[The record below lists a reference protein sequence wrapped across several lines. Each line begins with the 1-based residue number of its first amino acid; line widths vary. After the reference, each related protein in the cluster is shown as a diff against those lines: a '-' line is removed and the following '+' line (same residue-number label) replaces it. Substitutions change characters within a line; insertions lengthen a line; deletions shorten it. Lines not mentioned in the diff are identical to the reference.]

1 MLMGNTL
8 NKLNIL
14 EQITR
19 NKVYSCS
26 YWKEKCFA
34 LTSETI
40 IDNALELKYIG
51 GVISNSGQPSEF
63 ICLVVKLIQLNPGE
77 DILKEYLSIPEYK
90 YLRALTA
97 FYVRLVM
104 PSKKVYEMLEPLYCD
119 YRKLRMVNNEG
130 KYEIIYM
137 DEFIDVL
144 LEERGVFNI
153 ALPKLVKRKVL
164 EENEGLGKRVSLL
177 DEGLDRI
184 DYSGDKE
191 KGDDE
196 EDDDVDI
203 FDNLKLPEDFFNGKK
218 RKRSDNDNNS
228 IDNDNDDNEN
238 EEDIKEDKVEHGSVV
253 DITDLKVLD
262 ENSDEY
268 WLALRKKIGLN

>member
-8 NKLNIL
+8 NKLNVL

-19 NKVYSCS
+19 NKVYNCT

-34 LTSETI
+34 LNSESI

-51 GVISNSGQPSEF
+51 GVISNTGQPSEF
-63 ICLVVKLIQLNPGE
+63 IGLVVKLIQLNPGE
-77 DILKEYLSIPEYK
+77 DVLKEYLSIPEYK

-104 PSKKVYEMLEPLYCD
+104 PAKTVYEMLEPLYCD

-144 LEERGVFNI
+144 LEESGVFNI

-177 DEGLDRI
+177 DEDLNKGNGI
-184 DYSGDKE
+184 DNDK
-191 KGDDE
+191 KGEEEEREDDE
-196 EDDDVDI
+196 EDVDI
-203 FDNLKLPEDFFNGKK
+203 FEDLKLPDNFFNAKK
-218 RKRSDNDNNS
+218 RKRSDDNNY
-228 IDNDNDDNEN
+228 NEN
-238 EEDIKEDKVEHGSVV
+238 EEDNNNNKEDKDETNNIV
-253 DITDLKVLD
+253 DISDLKMLD

>member
-8 NKLNIL
+8 NKLNVL

-19 NKVYSCS
+19 NKVYNCT

-34 LTSETI
+34 LNSESI

-51 GVISNSGQPSEF
+51 GIIANSGQPSEF
-63 ICLVVKLIQLNPGE
+63 ICLVVKLIQLNPSE
-77 DILKEYLSIPEYK
+77 DVLKEYLSIPEYK

-104 PSKKVYEMLEPLYCD
+104 PAKKVYEMLEPLYCD

-144 LEERGVFNI
+144 LEESGVFNI

-164 EENEGLGKRVSLL
+164 EENDGLGKRVSLL
-177 DEGLDRI
+177 DEELNN
-184 DYSGDKE
+184 K
-191 KGDDE
+191 KGEEESDDDDDDE
-196 EDDDVDI
+196 EDVDI
-203 FDNLKLPEDFFNGKK
+203 FEDLKLPEGFFNGKK
-218 RKRSDNDNNS
+218 RKRSEDNNC
-228 IDNDNDDNEN
+228 NENDDQ
-238 EEDIKEDKVEHGSVV
+238 EDKVENTSVV
-253 DITDLKVLD
+253 DISDLKKLD

>member
-8 NKLNIL
+8 NKLNVL

-19 NKVYSCS
+19 NKVYNCT

-34 LTSETI
+34 LNSESI

-51 GVISNSGQPSEF
+51 GVISNTGQPSEF

-77 DILKEYLSIPEYK
+77 DVLKEYLSIPEYK

-104 PSKKVYEMLEPLYCD
+104 PAKTVYEMLEPLYCD

-144 LEERGVFNI
+144 LEESGVFNI

-177 DEGLDRI
+177 DEDLNKGNGI
-184 DYSGDKE
+184 DNDK
-191 KGDDE
+191 KGEEEEREDDE
-196 EDDDVDI
+196 EDVDI
-203 FDNLKLPEDFFNGKK
+203 FEDLKLPDNFFNAKK
-218 RKRSDNDNNS
+218 RKRSDDNNY
-228 IDNDNDDNEN
+228 NEN
-238 EEDIKEDKVEHGSVV
+238 KEDNNNKEDKVETNNIV
-253 DITDLKVLD
+253 DISDLKMLD

>member
-1 MLMGNTL
+1 MGNTL
-8 NKLNIL
+8 NKLNVL

-19 NKVYSCS
+19 NKVYNCT

-34 LTSETI
+34 LNSESI

-51 GVISNSGQPSEF
+51 GIIANSGQPSEF
-63 ICLVVKLIQLNPGE
+63 ICLVVKLIQLNPSE
-77 DILKEYLSIPEYK
+77 DVLKEYLSIPEYK

-104 PSKKVYEMLEPLYCD
+104 PAKKVYEMLEPLYCD

-144 LEERGVFNI
+144 LEESGVFNI

-177 DEGLDRI
+177 DEELNKGNDDR
-184 DYSGDKE
+184 
-191 KGDDE
+191 KGEEEGSEDDDDE
-196 EDDDVDI
+196 EDVDI
-203 FDNLKLPEDFFNGKK
+203 FEDLKLPEGFFNGKK
-218 RKRSDNDNNS
+218 RKRSEDNN
-228 IDNDNDDNEN
+228 DCNENDEDDN
-238 EEDIKEDKVEHGSVV
+238 KEDKVENTSVV
-253 DITDLKVLD
+253 DISDLKKLD

>member
-19 NKVYSCS
+19 NKVYNCT
-26 YWKEKCFA
+26 YWKEKCFS
-34 LTSETI
+34 LNSETI

-51 GVISNSGQPSEF
+51 GVICNSGQPSEF

-104 PSKKVYEMLEPLYCD
+104 PAKKVYEMLEPLYCD

-130 KYEIIYM
+130 KYELIHM
-137 DEFIDVL
+137 DEFIEVL
-144 LEERGVFNI
+144 LEESGVFNI

-177 DEGLDRI
+177 DEALN
-184 DYSGDKE
+184 
-191 KGDDE
+191 KGYERGKGEEE
-196 EDDDVDI
+196 EDSQEEDVDI
-203 FDNLKLPEDFFNGKK
+203 FEDLKLPEDFFNGKK
-218 RKRSDNDNNS
+218 RKRSDDNN
-228 IDNDNDDNEN
+228 NCNEN
-238 EEDIKEDKVEHGSVV
+238 DGDDHINEDKGENKSVV
-253 DITDLKVLD
+253 DISDLKVLD